1 MSDVQ
6 SSLYLQGT
14 QPANLIATSSNPLFN
29 DTASSKG
36 LFWIIKIILMFVNA
50 FSGMIGEWLN
60 STFE

>member
-6 SSLYLQGT
+6 NTLFGNLQGN

-29 DTASSKG
+29 DSATNKG

-50 FSGMIGEWLN
+50 FSGMIGM
-60 STFE
+60 